1 MNNQRRG
8 QIYKAI
14 KLLKEASSFIDKIR
28 TDEEDYM
35 NSIPENLQNSD
46 RYYAAEEAVS
56 NMEDAISS
64 IEDAI
69 DSMDDASI

>member
-1 MNNQRRG
+1 MNNQRRE

-69 DSMDDASI
+69 NSMDDASI